1 MAIQESTSVA
11 RFSEPL
17 QLRFWRDQ
25 EFRIEKRLRVGRATL
40 TSRLGE
46 PCYTGACSSKIWLVS
61 FLLLLAMRQLVS
73 MDAIHLHY
81 LLRSA
86 KTGLR
91 TSANCQ
97 NCRTKCQQRL
107 ESRPPRPNR
116 SGTPSAAQSIFGH
129 YNHVSSVCN
138 RVDNQRNRNGMLVV
152 FRSQV
157 EPTPSPWRLGPNNTG
172 QLALFRYDQMDDAL
186 STMRNMVSLRLT
198 ICISYLV
205 RTISLS
211 MLVLAESPFAFSIES
226 DFERDVAPLIVQRC
240 LECHSAVDPSGGL
253 DLTRYNT
260 LMQGGDSGLAIDAA
274 VESSLLLKR
283 LSSGEMPPEKNGKS
297 QALSGD
303 EVAVFR
309 SWIASGSKWPESRV
323 LDPFERTNAKRA
335 GRDWWAWQPIVPITT
350 DLASTKRVTIDHLI
364 QQTLADQN
372 LSPAPAAD
380 RRTLLRRVYYDLIG
394 LSPTFEEV
402 VTFEQDQS
410 ANAYE
415 KVVDGLLESKHF
427 GERWARHWLD
437 LVRFAE
443 TNGYERDAVKP
454 NAWRYRDWIIDA
466 INSDMPYDQFVTEQ
480 LAGDEIPNRSESS
493 VVATGFLRL
502 GTWDDE
508 PNDPVEYQYDRLED
522 MVHTTTTAFL
532 AMTVKCARCH
542 DHKFDAIP
550 QADYYRI
557 AAAFWGGPVAHR
569 KREWN
574 GGPTTQ
580 ELGYDVL
587 GWTDLGREPPA
598 LRLLKKGDV
607 HRPLQIVAPG
617 ALSGSEKLAGEFA
630 PPPSDAKTSHR
641 RLQLAKWIVDN
652 RNPLTARVIVNR
664 LWQHHFGEGLVRTP
678 DNFGFLGN
686 PPTHP
691 ELLDSLAADLMAGD
705 WKLKRI
711 HKSMVMSQAYRQSS
725 VHSRQVEYAKKDAA
739 NQYLWRAERRRLDA
753 EQLRDSILQCSG
765 RLDPRMSGP
774 SFKAPISDE
783 ALEGLSMKSGAYQ
796 ASPPEET
803 RRRSIYMFAKRSLA
817 VPMMAVFD
825 SCDTTAP
832 TGRRDISTVAP
843 QALTLLNNHWVHAE
857 SKAMAERVIAFET
870 SVDDRV
876 VSAWRIAVV
885 REPTTTE
892 KQASIDYVKNLLA
905 STHDEANAELLAWS
919 ALCHTLI
926 NTNEFIYAD

>member
-1 MAIQESTSVA
+1 MNYH
-11 RFSEPL
+11 
-17 QLRFWRDQ
+17 
-25 EFRIEKRLRVGRATL
+25 
-40 TSRLGE
+40 LG
-46 PCYTGACSSKIWLVS
+46 
-61 FLLLLAMRQLVS
+61 FLFE
-73 MDAIHLHY
+73 
-81 LLRSA
+81 
-86 KTGLR
+86 T
-91 TSANCQ
+91 
-97 NCRTKCQQRL
+97 
-107 ESRPPRPNR
+107 
-116 SGTPSAAQSIFGH
+116 
-129 YNHVSSVCN
+129 
-138 RVDNQRNRNGMLVV
+138 
-152 FRSQV
+152 
-157 EPTPSPWRLGPNNTG
+157 
-172 QLALFRYDQMDDAL
+172 FRYNPMGDAL
-186 STMRNMVSLRLT
+186 STMRTMVIPTLT
-198 ICISYLV
+198 IHLL
-205 RTISLS
+205 RTILVS
-211 MLVLAESPFAFSIES
+211 MLVLADSRFVFSFES
-226 DFERDVAPLIVQRC
+226 DFEREVAPLIVQRC
-240 LECHSAVDPSGGL
+240 LECHSEVDPSGGL
-253 DLTRYNT
+253 DLTRHDT
-260 LMQGGDSGLAIDAA
+260 LMRGGDSGLAIDAA
-274 VESSLLLKR
+274 SESSLLLKR

-309 SWIASGSKWPESRV
+309 AWITSGAKWPESRV
-323 LDPFERTNAKRA
+323 LDLFERTNAKRA
-335 GRDWWAWQPIVPITT
+335 GRDWWAWQPIKPTAVESAWTSQNSI
-350 DLASTKRVTIDHLI
+350 DLFI
-364 QQTLADQN
+364 QQKLADQD
-372 LSPAPAAD
+372 LSLAPPAD
-380 RRTLLRRVYYDLIG
+380 SRTLLRRVYYDLVG
-394 LSPTFEEV
+394 LSPTIEEV

-415 KVVDGLLESKHF
+415 RVVDRLLESKHF

-466 INSDMPYDQFVTEQ
+466 IHSDMPYDQFVTEQ

-508 PNDPVEYQYDRLED
+508 PNDPLEYQYDRLED
-522 MVHTTTTAFL
+522 MVHTTATAFL

-550 QADYYRI
+550 QADYYRV

-574 GGPTTQ
+574 GGPTQ
-580 ELGYDVL
+580 VELGYDVL

-598 LRLLKKGDV
+598 LHMLKKGDV

-630 PPPSDAKTSHR
+630 PPPPESKTSHR
-641 RLQLAKWIVDN
+641 RLQLAQWIVDK
-652 RNPLTARVIVNR
+652 RNPLTARVVVNR

-678 DNFGFLGN
+678 DNFGYLGN

-691 ELLDSLAADLMAGD
+691 ELLDSLATDLMAGD

-711 HKSMVMSQAYRQSS
+711 HKSMVMSQVYCQSS
-725 VHSRQVEYAKKDAA
+725 VHPRQAEYATKDAA
-739 NQYLWRAERRRLDA
+739 NRYWWRAERRRLNA

-765 RLDPRMSGP
+765 RLDTRMAGP

-796 ASPPEET
+796 ASPPDET

-832 TGRRDISTVAP
+832 TGRRDVSTVAP
-843 QALTLLNNHWVHAE
+843 QALTLLNNEWVHAE
-857 SKAMAERVIAFET
+857 SRAMAERVIASAS
-870 SVDDRV
+870 SVHDCV
-876 VSAWRIAVV
+876 VAAWRIAIV
-885 REPTTTE
+885 RDPTTTE
-892 KQASIDYVKNLLA
+892 KQASIDFVSSLLA
-905 STHDEANAELLAWS
+905 SASDPANAQLFAWS
-919 ALCHTLI
+919 GLCHTLI
-926 NTNEFIYAD
+926 NTMVVRAKSIPGTTSLSC